1 MRVRIVLADDHG
13 LFREGIRTMLSAH
26 PNFEVVGEAE
36 DGATAIRLAAELFP
50 DLVLMDVG
58 LPVVNGIHATAR
70 ILAHDPNIAVVA
82 LSVHSDPLFVEAMLD
97 AGATGYVVKKEAFQ
111 DLTKA
116 VEMAMDGLIY
126 LSPAL
131 EGVTSMEYASAGWL
145 TEQAI

>member
-1 MRVRIVLADDHG
+1 MGVRIVLADDHR
-13 LFREGIRTMLSAH
+13 LFREGMRSMLSAH

-36 DGATAIRLAAELFP
+36 DGATAIQLAADLFP

-58 LPVVNGIHATAR
+58 LPVVNGIHATDR

-97 AGATGYVVKKEAFQ
+97 AGAAGYVVKKEAFQ

-116 VEMAMDGLIY
+116 LDMAVDGKIY
-126 LSPAL
+126 LSPVL
-131 EGVTSMEYASAGWL
+131 DGVTAVEYTSL
-145 TEQAI
+145 DQCLSS